1 MNEEGEDNL
10 IQMGFRRYLTVIFL
24 LLLLLAGAA
33 VGAMAALAYTLF
45 WGSAVKIKTASTI
58 SRPFFCRPAP
68 AVVSNRPPLHQSGA
82 MLADLGEKVIG
93 PAELIS

>member
-33 VGAMAALAYTLF
+33 VGAMAALAYKLF
-45 WGSAVKIKTASTI
+45 WG
-58 SRPFFCRPAP
+58 
-68 AVVSNRPPLHQSGA
+68 
-82 MLADLGEKVIG
+82 IG
-93 PAELIS
+93 

>member
-1 MNEEGEDNL
+1 MNEESEDNL

-45 WGSAVKIKTASTI
+45 WGSAVKINRDFLAPDRWKIEGKQCSVGHGSYSPSCRIGARAAAVTAT
-58 SRPFFCRPAP
+58 A
-68 AVVSNRPPLHQSGA
+68 A
-82 MLADLGEKVIG
+82 
-93 PAELIS
+93 